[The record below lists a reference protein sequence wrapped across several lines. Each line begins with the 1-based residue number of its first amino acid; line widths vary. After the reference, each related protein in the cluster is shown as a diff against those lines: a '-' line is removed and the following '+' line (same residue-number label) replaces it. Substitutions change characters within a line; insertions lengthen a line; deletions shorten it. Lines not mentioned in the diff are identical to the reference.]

1 MPLMNRTKHRGPTVV
16 THEVGDKPGM
26 SCRNAM
32 NRKYMLA
39 TLVNCWN
46 RLTGRKLSTVYLAV
60 LMLLPGNP
68 RGSNNP
74 SLVQKRRN
82 DPPGYCMKK
91 TGAWHRC
98 FLSTVFDGD
107 SLFCVADRWQCIGQE
122 TTKATIIK
130 SGDCSVFLG
139 SY

>member
-1 MPLMNRTKHRGPTVV
+1 VCTWFVCVTIIVTASSEQQSLTFSEWHACEYEGDQAALTLMPLMNRTKHRGPTVV
-16 THEVGDKPGM
+16 THDVGDKPGM

-74 SLVQKRRN
+74 SLVQKSRN

-91 TGAWHRC
+91 AGMWHGC
-98 FLSTVFDGD
+98 F
-107 SLFCVADRWQCIGQE
+107 
-122 TTKATIIK
+122 
-130 SGDCSVFLG
+130 
-139 SY
+139 